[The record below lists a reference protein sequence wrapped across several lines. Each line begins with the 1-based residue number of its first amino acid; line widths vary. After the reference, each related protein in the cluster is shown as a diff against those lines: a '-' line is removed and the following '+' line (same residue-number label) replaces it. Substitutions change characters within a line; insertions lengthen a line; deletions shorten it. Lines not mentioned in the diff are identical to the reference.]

1 VSRKHLPVGL
11 VDRTGLRRWFEV
23 EFGYK
28 PGYYTISEAIRQGMP
43 CEPHPRMDGNPGAR
57 QNPPTFALEKPTM
70 HQPWMTLLYPPRG
83 GGARGPFFSGEFSR
97 GYGLEGRQ
105 HR

>member
-43 CEPHPRMDGNPGAR
+43 CEPHPLLDGKLVFRVDNVRDWVESRRKRP
-57 QNPPTFALEKPTM
+57 FA
-70 HQPWMTLLYPPRG
+70 QPSPLRAAL
-83 GGARGPFFSGEFSR
+83 A
-97 GYGLEGRQ
+97 
-105 HR
+105 H